1 MRIYCAVTRAELEL
15 LDRLGGIESD
25 LVSGLTIFAQTQQWI
40 AEQDESDPE
49 VLDDEILQQAAQADT
64 GYVLVAEVSQANL
77 TEQNPVVGLVQAN
90 MPIRLKDVAAFFQ
103 VDKKNEISWFGPTEL
118 PVLLDLGR

>member
-90 MPIRLKDVAAFFQ
+90 MPIRLKDVAAFFR
-103 VDKKNEISWFGPTEL
+103 VDKENDISWFGPTEL

>member
-1 MRIYCAVTRAELEL
+1 MRIYCAVTRAELEV
-15 LDRLGGIESD
+15 LDRLGRIESD

-49 VLDDEILQQAAQADT
+49 VLDDEILQQAAQVDT
-64 GYVLVAEVSQANL
+64 GYVLVAEVVQANL
-77 TEQNPVVGLVQAN
+77 TEQNPVAGLVQAN

-103 VDKKNEISWFGPTEL
+103 VDKENDISWFGPTEL
-118 PVLLDLGR
+118 PVLLELGR

>member
-1 MRIYCAVTRAELEL
+1 MRIYCAVTRAELEV

-25 LVSGLTIFAQTQQWI
+25 LVSSLTIFAQTQQWI

-64 GYVLVAEVSQANL
+64 GYVLVTEVAPANL
-77 TEQNPVVGLVQAN
+77 TEQNPVAGLVQAN

-103 VDKKNEISWFGPTEL
+103 VDEENDISWFGPTEL
-118 PVLLDLGR
+118 PVLLELGR

>member
-1 MRIYCAVTRAELEL
+1 MRIYCAVTRAELEV

-49 VLDDEILQQAAQADT
+49 VLDDEILQQAAQAAT
-64 GYVLVAEVSQANL
+64 GYVLVAEVVQANL
-77 TEQNPVVGLVQAN
+77 TEQNPVAGLVQAN

-103 VDKKNEISWFGPTEL
+103 VDEENDISWFGPTEL
-118 PVLLDLGR
+118 PVLLELGR

>member
-1 MRIYCAVTRAELEL
+1 MRIYCAVTRAELEV

-49 VLDDEILQQAAQADT
+49 VLDDEILQQAAQVDT
-64 GYVLVAEVSQANL
+64 GYVLVAEVAQANL
-77 TEQNPVVGLVQAN
+77 TEQNPVAGLVQAN

-103 VDKKNEISWFGPTEL
+103 VDEENDISWFGPTEL
-118 PVLLDLGR
+118 PVLLELGR